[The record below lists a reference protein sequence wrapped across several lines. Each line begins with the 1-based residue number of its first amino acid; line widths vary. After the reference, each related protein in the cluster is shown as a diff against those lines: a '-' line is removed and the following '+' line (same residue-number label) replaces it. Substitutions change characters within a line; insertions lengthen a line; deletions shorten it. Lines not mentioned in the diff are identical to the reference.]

1 MYALKVFW
9 WVKQACLRWA
19 PPSSFPRDSLSCDI
33 YLVWLSNWLQ
43 NEQAWHSSSSKA
55 SNYSTRE
62 FQQLQVAWQ
71 LFLWNSPKK
80 PSQFFLWLVRGS
92 TTSLFA
98 HLFGNHRPSFKIDN
112 QRLVLVVLT
121 HCFQSSSST
130 ATLKAKQVLKM
141 AGFWPIV
148 WQQFCLNY
156 LFESQSSC
164 GSSKNNI

>member
-55 SNYSTRE
+55 SNYSTR
-62 FQQLQVAWQ
+62 V
-71 LFLWNSPKK
+71 P
-80 PSQFFLWLVRGS
+80 
-92 TTSLFA
+92 TTSSCLA
-98 HLFGNHRPSFKIDN
+98 AIPLELTKKASRLLSSSCGWSVVPRPPYSLTCLVIIDLLSK
-112 QRLVLVVLT
+112 QTTRDSYSSSLT

-130 ATLKAKQVLKM
+130 DTLKAKQVLKM
-141 AGFWPIV
+141 AGFWPIF

-156 LFESQSSC
+156 VP
-164 GSSKNNI
+164 I

>member
-1 MYALKVFW
+1 MFAMGSS
-9 WVKQACLRWA
+9 VKFSTRFFILRHLPGMAVKLA
-19 PPSSFPRDSLSCDI
+19 PKRASMAQLLQQSKQLQHKSSNNFKLLGSYSFGTHQKSLS
-33 YLVWLSNWLQ
+33 S
-43 NEQAWHSSSSKA
+43 
-55 SNYSTRE
+55 
-62 FQQLQVAWQ
+62 
-71 LFLWNSPKK
+71 
-80 PSQFFLWLVRGS
+80 SQFFLWLVRGS

-141 AGFWPIV
+141 TGFWQIFR
-148 WQQFCLNY
+148 QQFC